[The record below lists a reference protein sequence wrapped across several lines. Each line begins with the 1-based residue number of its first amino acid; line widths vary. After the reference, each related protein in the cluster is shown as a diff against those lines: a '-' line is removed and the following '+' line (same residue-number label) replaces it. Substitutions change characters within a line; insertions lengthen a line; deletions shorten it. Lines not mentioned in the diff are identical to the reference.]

1 MRGLRFLAS
10 ALFACLVIMV
20 LVSPSFVQAKKFN
33 LRGQSC
39 FGLASPLGRHTIVL
53 WKQIAE
59 EMSDGRLSIELF
71 DAGAVVPPAEVF
83 DAVRQGVLDLGLN
96 TPAWQKGKY
105 PAGDLFYTLPGGVLE
120 FNDLLIWMY
129 GDEGMQLQQE
139 MYGDNI
145 IVFPLGLTPPEEMW
159 TKRQVKTLD
168 DLKGMKIRSAGLGMD
183 VLEQLG
189 ASVVILPG
197 GEVLPALQRGVID
210 GAEFLDA
217 SMDYSLGLHEVAKF
231 RFGPPIHMSN
241 NIFQLVINPKKWAAL
256 PADLQAIVKYA
267 AMAATIQGY
276 SSHWVES
283 IEANKK
289 IEAAGITTT
298 KLSKEDQDKV
308 RQITIDILNKKAQA
322 DPYFNKV
329 WTSQKAYLEK
339 YQPYDNLTKFDK

>member
-1 MRGLRFLAS
+1 MRGFRFLAS
-10 ALFACLVIMV
+10 VLFACLVMMV
-20 LVSPSFVQAKKFN
+20 LVSPSFAQAKKFN

-39 FGLASPLGRHTIVL
+39 FGLASPLGQHTIVL
-53 WKQIAE
+53 WKKIAE
-59 EMSDGRLSIELF
+59 EMSGGRLSIELF

-83 DAVRQGVLDLGLN
+83 EAVRQGILDLGLN

-129 GDEGMQLQQE
+129 GDEGIRLQQE
-139 MYGDNI
+139 MYGNNI

-159 TKRQVKTLD
+159 TKRKVSTLD

-256 PADLQAIVKYA
+256 PEDLQAIVKYA

-276 SSHWVES
+276 SNHWVEA

-298 KLSKEDQDKV
+298 KLSKADQDRA
-308 RQITIDILNKKAQA
+308 RQITIDILNKKAQEDA
-322 DPYFNKV
+322 YFNKV
-329 WTSQKAYLEK
+329 WTSQKNYLEK

>member
-1 MRGLRFLAS
+1 MRRFRVLTS
-10 ALFACLVIMV
+10 VFFAFLVMMV
-20 LVSPSFVQAKKFN
+20 LVAPSFAQAKTFK

-83 DAVRQGVLDLGLN
+83 EAVRQGILDLGLN
-96 TPAWQKGKY
+96 TPAWQKGRY

-129 GDEGMQLQQE
+129 GDEGIRLQQE

-145 IVFPLGLTPPEEMW
+145 IVFPLGLTPPEQMW
-159 TKRQVKTLD
+159 TKRQVTTLD

-256 PADLQAIVKYA
+256 PKDLQAIVKYA

-276 SSHWVES
+276 SNHWVEA

-298 KLSKEDQDKV
+298 KLSKADQNRA
-308 RQITIDILNKKAQA
+308 RQITIDILNKKAQEDA
-322 DPYFNKV
+322 YFNKV
-329 WTSQKAYLEK
+329 WTSQKNYLEK